1 MKTSVVNALS
11 ADPVR
16 QVYITL
22 LNQTSQRGEQ
32 AVTHDREEG
41 LEIHIPEMLHLF
53 HEAHLLF
60 VCVCVRVCDT
70 FNRCQWKD
78 PPNRNCISVTAQLTY
93 IFCPKVSMG
102 FQWKL
107 TG

>member
-1 MKTSVVNALS
+1 MKTAVVNALS

-32 AVTHDREEG
+32 AVTHDTEEA
-41 LEIHIPEMLHLF
+41 LESHIPEILHLF
-53 HEAHLLF
+53 HEAHLL
-60 VCVCVRVCDT
+60 CVCACVCVCDT

-78 PPNRNCISVTAQLTY
+78 PPNRNHISVTAQLTY
-93 IFCPKVSMG
+93 ISCPKVSMG